1 MLYHFWYN
9 TSFNNIFITNLVHR
23 HSKEIQFVSASERS
37 ERAPEKL
44 VYLHVLGSTFLIS
57 TLLPY
62 FNNVITDSIQPHYI
76 HCLFIWASECCVSYE
91 VIFTMATT
99 AITNKSSV
107 LYHLLHYTHF
117 NNILITNLVHRHF
130 RHFLFICASER
141 SERAP
146 ENLCN
151 YVSWE
156 ALFQVWFLQ

>member
-1 MLYHFWYN
+1 M
-9 TSFNNIFITNLVHR
+9 
-23 HSKEIQFVSASERS
+23 
-37 ERAPEKL
+37 
-44 VYLHVLGSTFLIS
+44 YLHVLGSTFLIS

-107 LYHLLHYTHF
+107 LYHLFHYTHF

-141 SERAP
+141 LKTCVITCLGKYFSRCDFYN
-146 ENLCN
+146 NLHVLCVHIIFN
-151 YVSWE
+151 I
-156 ALFQVWFLQ
+156 